1 MSPDPQPGPLP
12 PCPPNPTAQL
22 PLLAQSPGPVGNT
35 HPPDPSRVIG
45 DWKCEKRPRP
55 WQVAVYRHTDFQ
67 CGGVLVHPQRVLTAA
82 HCKRDDCSHN
92 LMLLRLEQPTQ
103 LTAAVQ
109 VLALPTQ
116 EPALGTGSDKL
127 MYPDGLPCVDLT
139 LLSNDVCAKSS
150 LEMVTEF
157 LSCAG
162 PLERFPPNL
171 PLLLP
176 RFLSPPAAL
185 PLVPP
190 STLVPPAP

>member
-1 MSPDPQPGPLP
+1 FWLALSVSLWLCFSFLLWTLPQ
-12 PCPPNPTAQL
+12 A
-22 PLLAQSPGPVGNT
+22 
-35 HPPDPSRVIG
+35 
-45 DWKCEKRPRP
+45 PRP
-55 WQVAVYRHTDFQ
+55 HLPSPFPPSFPPSPSLPGDDQVWLGRYDSFEDKDTVQFLQVSDSFPHPDFKLSLLKQ
-67 CGGVLVHPQRVLTAA
+67 NIFIPG
-82 HCKRDDCSHN
+82 DDCSHN

-116 EPALGTGSDKL
+116 EPALWNLCL

-162 PLERFPPNL
+162 PLE
-171 PLLLP
+171 
-176 RFLSPPAAL
+176 
-185 PLVPP
+185 VGKE
-190 STLVPPAP
+190 T